1 MWEFS
6 LFFPNEL
13 FNYFCQFETE
23 LKLICQ
29 NEKNCIRVV
38 AGEPNVFAVA
48 IPKKV
53 YEQNILF
60 IKEKIIQSIL
70 VFYKPKTIIHDI
82 RDFSINDQNNKML
95 IDILTNFEIESDK
108 KEIFSKLSLCS
119 RLYLDSFVHFR
130 LKSMLEAWK
139 EMATLINQNSIFLI
153 DDKVKIDLMRFLM
166 NGISNK
172 SSDVVLDYS
181 NGNIKFVQNG
191 KELSVIEKIFY
202 AKDIYDN
209 LLFTLISK
217 SPKKITI
224 SNYQMFDANFVN
236 SVFNLFGDS
245 VKLIQ

>member
-1 MWEFS
+1 
-6 LFFPNEL
+6 
-13 FNYFCQFETE
+13 
-23 LKLICQ
+23 
-29 NEKNCIRVV
+29 
-38 AGEPNVFAVA
+38 
-48 IPKKV
+48 
-53 YEQNILF
+53 
-60 IKEKIIQSIL
+60 
-70 VFYKPKTIIHDI
+70 
-82 RDFSINDQNNKML
+82 
-95 IDILTNFEIESDK
+95 
-108 KEIFSKLSLCS
+108 
-119 RLYLDSFVHFR
+119 
-130 LKSMLEAWK
+130 MLEAWK

-191 KELSVIEKIFY
+191 KELSFIEKIFY

-209 LLFTLISK
+209 LLFMLISK